1 VCLLVLALN
10 HHPQYRLILAANRD
24 EFHDRRSQPAHWW
37 DDNTDVLA
45 GRDLEAGGTWLGLS
59 RSGRLALVT
68 NYREP
73 GKREAGTPSR
83 GKLVSKFLASR
94 KSASEFA
101 ANLYAEAPL
110 YSGFNLLVLDDQECL
125 YLCNRG
131 HFQKRLS
138 DGIYGLSNHRLDTPW
153 PKVERTRQRFAAAL
167 KSDKLDKTELFTI
180 LGDNLPFKDMV
191 LPDTGLDPELEV
203 LLSTPFI
210 ISPIYGTRCST
221 LVLWD
226 YEDNIQLAERS
237 FDASGA
243 LESDL
248 SFSFTIERKED

>member
-1 VCLLVLALN
+1 MPFILGGNRGLDRRSGQENLIVCLLVLALN

-37 DDNTDVLA
+37 DDNPDVLA

-73 GKREAGTPSR
+73 GKREAGVPSR
-83 GKLVSKFLASR
+83 GELVSKFLASR

-131 HFQKRLS
+131 HFQKRLA

-153 PKVERTRQRFAAAL
+153 PKVERTLHRYAPA
-167 KSDKLDKTELFTI
+167 
-180 LGDNLPFKDMV
+180 
-191 LPDTGLDPELEV
+191 
-203 LLSTPFI
+203 
-210 ISPIYGTRCST
+210 
-221 LVLWD
+221 
-226 YEDNIQLAERS
+226 
-237 FDASGA
+237 
-243 LESDL
+243 
-248 SFSFTIERKED
+248 